1 MGLPPYFFYFFL
13 LLYKEIEK
21 EGRGTSEAGDGL
33 HGGQA
38 GLLQHPL
45 HQGRAISHD
54 LQREEIFQIICAAGF
69 TGKTFARR
77 RLPSALYIFSN
88 LKYHKCIQKSA
99 IHS

>member
-1 MGLPPYFFYFFL
+1 M
-13 LLYKEIEK
+13 
-21 EGRGTSEAGDGL
+21 
-33 HGGQA
+33 
-38 GLLQHPL
+38 QHPL

-77 RLPSALYIFSN
+77 RLPAALYIFSN